1 MRAPARPSARAAA
14 APMPLLAPVTITLRP
29 DMSGR
34 SAVLKVDM
42 VFLSGEVG
50 DSNIVDA
57 DNKDVNDNI
66 LR

>member
-1 MRAPARPSARAAA
+1 
-14 APMPLLAPVTITLRP
+14 
-29 DMSGR
+29 MSGR

-42 VFLSGEVG
+42 VFLSVEVG
-50 DSNIVDA
+50 GSNIVDV